1 MAGKSLDLKPMEAD
15 EKQALQMITAAALAA
30 MRAQAMPPARRQ
42 PRRERPERTDRRW
55 HQCCVSVCESAGP
68 VWRDAGRA
76 AGSSAE
82 ANRHE
87 AHKKVAATRCTILWA
102 RATPS

>member
-1 MAGKSLDLKPMEAD
+1 MRAD
-15 EKQALQMITAAALAA
+15 EKKATQMIRLAA

-42 PRRERPERTDRRW
+42 PRRERLERTGRRW
-55 HQCCVSVCESAGP
+55 HQCCISVCESAGP

-87 AHKKVAATRCTILWA
+87 APRKLRHDLSRVGTGDT
-102 RATPS
+102 